1 MNNWIRRI
9 HRWLAVAFTLAVI
22 ATSIALAQD
31 QPIAWMSYTPLF
43 PLGLLFLTGVYM
55 FVLPY
60 IAKRRPGTGP

>member
-60 IAKRRPGTGP
+60 IAKRRAGTGP